1 MPGAS
6 TTPPRELSGGG
17 VNTLELDDCNPRD
30 RDHHWYQLPEVEVGN
45 VPPVLRPVDR
55 GDRAGGITHACY
67 ETPLPI
73 PNDQLNQLEERGLSY
88 SNSVS
93 GLGLNANDENYAA
106 EALLKFLEENKENH
120 IN

>member
-1 MPGAS
+1 M
-6 TTPPRELSGGG
+6 
-17 VNTLELDDCNPRD
+17 
-30 RDHHWYQLPEVEVGN
+30 
-45 VPPVLRPVDR
+45 
-55 GDRAGGITHACY
+55 
-67 ETPLPI
+67 
-73 PNDQLNQLEERGLSY
+73 NQLEERGLSY